1 VVTVIDF
8 VQKQLEAS
16 ERLFNMMMQDH
27 KERLQQTVI
36 WADMNAG
43 LIKKLEERDAEIA
56 KLRAKLAQYETSER
70 V

>member
-1 VVTVIDF
+1 MIDF

-27 KERLQQTVI
+27 KERMQQTVI

-43 LIKKLEERDAEIA
+43 LIKKLEERDATIQD
-56 KLRAKLAQYETSER
+56 LRAKLAQYETAEKI
-70 V
+70 

>member
-1 VVTVIDF
+1 MIDF

-27 KERLQQTVI
+27 KERMQQTVV

-43 LIKKLEERDAEIA
+43 LIKKLEERDATIQE
-56 KLRAKLAQYETSER
+56 LRAKLAQYETAEK